1 MKVPQ
6 TPAPQAVA
14 PAARSAPSS
23 AEIYRALVSQ
33 QDILSNQVSQA
44 QRTREQLV
52 NQLSSGDQSATTKIS
67 LEKRIANIDANIAD
81 LDLQM
86 ATANKAVATAAGVP
100 GATTRP
106 PQPPRNGPPEEAYA
120 LGALFM
126 FIAILPMSIAFA
138 RRIWRRSARAEVT
151 LPPEM
156 SQRMESLERG
166 MDAIALEVE
175 RIGEGQRFMTTALTE
190 RAEIRAVGAGAAQP
204 IPIQE
209 RERVDARQLPGR
221 P

>member
-1 MKVPQ
+1 M
-6 TPAPQAVA
+6 
-14 PAARSAPSS
+14 
-23 AEIYRALVSQ
+23 SQ

-44 QRTREQLV
+44 QRSREQLV
-52 NQLSSGDQSATTKIS
+52 TQLASGDQSAATKIS
-67 LEKRIANIDANIAD
+67 LEKRIANIDAQIAD
-81 LDLQM
+81 LDLQI
-86 ATANKAVATAAGVP
+86 ANANKAVAAAAGIP
-100 GATTRP
+100 GATVRP
-106 PQPPRNGPPEEAYA
+106 PEPPRNGPPDEAYA

-126 FIAILPMSIAFA
+126 LVAILPMSIAFS

-175 RIGEGQRFMTTALTE
+175 RIGEGQRFVTQALTE
-190 RAEIRAVGAGAAQP
+190 RGELHAFGTAAAQRLP
-204 IPIQE
+204 VQE
-209 RERVDARQLPGR
+209 RERVEARQLPGR